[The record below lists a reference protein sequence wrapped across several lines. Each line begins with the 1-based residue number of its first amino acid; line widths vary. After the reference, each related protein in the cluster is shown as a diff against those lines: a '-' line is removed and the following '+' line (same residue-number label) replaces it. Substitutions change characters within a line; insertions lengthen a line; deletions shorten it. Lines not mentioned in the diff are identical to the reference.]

1 MSHRPPSQLEILK
14 DFNLWLRGQLA
25 LAETRV
31 PKLNDQIEQLARMG
45 LLENETLLGDVIY
58 TRPYT
63 DPQATDGSLLIQ
75 AALLVPGGI
84 GLVEWDRDHYLE
96 TYRSP
101 LPMESGARVR
111 FRPFDV
117 LEPALKA
124 LLLPQV
130 EVLLSR
136 LLSLALPKEPAPP
149 PALTGWTT
157 TSA

>member
-1 MSHRPPSQLEILK
+1 MNHRSPNQLEVLM

-25 LAETRV
+25 LAEIRV
-31 PKLNDQIEQLARMG
+31 PTLNDQIEQLARMG
-45 LLENETLLGDVIY
+45 LLENETFLGNVIY

-63 DPQATDGSLLIQ
+63 DPQATDGSLLSQ

-84 GLVEWDRDHYLE
+84 GLVEWDTDHYFEL
-96 TYRSP
+96 YRSP
-101 LPMESGARVR
+101 RRIESEARIR
-111 FRPFDV
+111 FRLFEE
-117 LEPALKA
+117 LEPAFKA

-136 LLSLALPKEPAPP
+136 LLSIVLPKEPEPP

-157 TSA
+157 KST